1 MPTSLADASNSIKK
15 SVNLR
20 CSLRLPPSLE
30 VSKAK
35 EIVKRVIL
43 EDKSHTYGAKV
54 EIISFNGDN
63 GFNTKELESGVKK
76 AFFDANKKVFNGN
89 EPIFIGCGG
98 SIPFMEFFS

>member
-1 MPTSLADASNSIKK
+1 
-15 SVNLR
+15 LR

-30 VSKAK
+30 VSKAI

-43 EDKSHTYGAKV
+43 VDKSNTYGAKV
-54 EIISFNGDN
+54 EIKSFNGDN
-63 GFNTKELESGVKK
+63 GFNTKELDSGIKK
-76 AFFDANKKVFNGN
+76 AFFDANRAVFNGN